1 MLASSVDIEF
11 HSCLPS
17 CPLAFFNKDLTVI
30 ANGGPNSN
38 VQRTSDHIQFLI
50 TETGPKTPKTPTVAA
65 MTMEEGGEEKEV
77 TETFELI
84 AEQALV
90 SPQIFCNVFPFHLMF
105 DRDMRIVQAG
115 KSVSRVM
122 PKVAEKNCHLLDILD
137 PIRPH
142 IQLSFQ
148 AILSHIST
156 IYVLKTRQD
165 AMLEP
170 DMFMRLKVCSR
181 IMRVNY
187 HHHNYYNHYYRVK

>member
-1 MLASSVDIEF
+1 MLASSVNIEF
-11 HSCLPS
+11 YSCLLS
-17 CPLAFFNKDLTVI
+17 CPLAFFNKDLNVT
-30 ANGGPNSN
+30 ANGGN
-38 VQRTSDHIQFLI
+38 VQKTSDHIQFLI
-50 TETGPKTPKTPTVAA
+50 TETGPKTPKTPKTPTVMT
-65 MTMEEGGEEKEV
+65 MTMEGEGGDEKEV
-77 TETFELI
+77 TEAFELI
-84 AEQALV
+84 AGQPLI

-170 DMFMRLKVCSR
+170 DMFMRLKVSEDNER
-181 IMRVNY
+181 DLS
-187 HHHNYYNHYYRVK
+187 KLSS

>member
-1 MLASSVDIEF
+1 MLTSSANIEF

-17 CPLAFFNKDLTVI
+17 RPLAYFNKDLSVN
-30 ANGGPNSN
+30 ANGGPHSN
-38 VQRTSDHIQFLI
+38 VQKTSDHIQFLI
-50 TETGPKTPKTPTVAA
+50 TETGPKTPKTPKTPTAV
-65 MTMEEGGEEKEV
+65 TLEGGDEQEV
-77 TETFELI
+77 TESFELI
-84 AEQALV
+84 AEQPLI
-90 SPQIFCNVFPFHLMF
+90 SPQIFCHVFPFHLMF

-122 PKVAEKNCHLLDILD
+122 PKVAEENCYLLDILD

-170 DMFMRLKVCSR
+170 DMFMRLKVCENNESDS
-181 IMRVNY
+181 N
-187 HHHNYYNHYYRVK
+187 K